1 MRELGRSITGAVFVL
16 ILLAGCASTPTG
28 DCCEWADI
36 KSSALLGSSGKNCG
50 TVESHPLEPRSQ
62 QLHCVKHALAHKAPF
77 MVSYHDT
84 SKPGSETLEVAIFS
98 AQGEKVLMKRTEDGG
113 QPQVYV
119 GTCAQMSFAADG
131 RIQHSN
137 CSERP
142 PRATG

>member
-1 MRELGRSITGAVFVL
+1 MKTLARFILGTWLGAA
-16 ILLAGCASTPTG
+16 LLAGCASTSNG
-28 DCCEWADI
+28 DCCGWADI
-36 KSSALLGSSGKNCG
+36 QARTLLGSGGKNCG
-50 TVESHPLEPRSQ
+50 TIESHPLEPRSQ
-62 QLHCVKHALAHKAPF
+62 QLRCVKLALAHQAPF

-84 SKPGSETLEVAIFS
+84 SKPGIETLEVAIFS

-119 GTCAQMSFAADG
+119 GACAQMSFAADG